1 MKKILKVFFWIVK
14 LVVLYSASSFI
25 AIFISLVMLMFFGRY
40 DFDSGIDLNKITYL
54 SLTAGIVIAVSS
66 IVFGVINYL
75 IKNSFKR

>member
-66 IVFGVINYL
+66 VVFGAINYL